1 MFKSLSLKEV
11 LPGNSFGMTQIKLD
25 DVSYVGK
32 VLSFTNKTITFE
44 TQLDSISVN
53 RLLND
58 YIMFVKPE
66 VINTSSLIGYFAD
79 INMKNNSLVKA
90 ELFSVASEITESSR

>member
-1 MFKSLSLKEV
+1 
-11 LPGNSFGMTQIKLD
+11 MTQIKLD
-25 DVSYVGK
+25 DVGYVGK

-44 TQLDSISVN
+44 TQLDSTGVN

-66 VINTSSLIGYFAD
+66 VINTSSLVGYFAD
-79 INMKNNSLVKA
+79 VNIKNNSLVKA
-90 ELFSVASEITESSR
+90 ELISVGSEVTESSR